1 MLQLFDSY
9 IQKKYTSTFKTE
21 ILTSVFEKSN
31 EALHDLINVI
41 QQLPNQALYAT
52 PCEALSN
59 ATIGQHSRHIIELY
73 QCLLAGYS
81 IAEINYDDRKRNTL
95 YENDINAAVAVLKEI
110 QQGLQ
115 QPDKFVK
122 IFCGTNASS
131 VCIESNYYREVL
143 YNLEHCIHHQ
153 ALIKVA
159 LLSIKDIQI
168 SEGFGV
174 APSTL
179 QYRQQCAQ

>member
-1 MLQLFDSY
+1 MNSLVHVL
-9 IQKKYTSTFKTE
+9 K
-21 ILTSVFEKSN
+21 
-31 EALHDLINVI
+31 
-41 QQLPNQALYAT
+41 QLPDAASYTN

-73 QCLLAGYS
+73 QCLLAGYPS
-81 IAEINYDDRKRNTL
+81 GKINYDDRKRNPL
-95 YENDINAAVAVLKEI
+95 YENDTAAAIAVI
-110 QQGLQ
+110 GDILQ
-115 QPDKFVK
+115 NLEQPDKQVQ
-122 IFCGTNASS
+122 IFCGTMENTAS
-131 VCIESNYYREVL
+131 IESNYYREVL

-159 LLSIKDIQI
+159 LLSISNLTIDH
-168 SEGFGV
+168 GFGV